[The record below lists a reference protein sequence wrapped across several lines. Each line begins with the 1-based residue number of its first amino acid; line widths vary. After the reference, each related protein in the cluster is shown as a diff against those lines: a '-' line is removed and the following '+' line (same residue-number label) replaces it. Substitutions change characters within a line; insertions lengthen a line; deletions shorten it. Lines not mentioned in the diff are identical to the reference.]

1 MLCRCPVAAVR
12 NTDNGRVLSSLVVMV
27 DVGVCL
33 WTAVVWSYAK
43 ILFSCL
49 LCDVGIIEIYIV
61 ICIFCSPR
69 CMRDKS

>member
-1 MLCRCPVAAVR
+1 MLCRSPVAAVR
-12 NTDNGRVLSSLVVMV
+12 NTDNGCVLSSPVVMV

-43 ILFSCL
+43 ILFIGL
-49 LCDVGIIEIYIV
+49 LGDVGLIEIYVV